1 MTMKTTRVKIFY
13 DGGHIPSDRFESII
27 SSLSRK
33 INAWLDENA
42 DVEIINILQSESQGA
57 ENAWNLTVTVFYRQ

>member
-1 MTMKTTRVKIFY
+1 MKPIQVKIFY
-13 DGGHIPSDRFESII
+13 DGGHIPGDRFASII

-33 INAWLDENA
+33 INEWLEENP
-42 DVEIINILQSESQGA
+42 DIEIVNILQSESQGT

>member
-1 MTMKTTRVKIFY
+1 MKPVRVKIFY

-33 INAWLDENA
+33 MNTWLEENP
-42 DVEIINILQSESQGA
+42 DIEIVSMLQSESQGA
-57 ENAWNLTVTVFYRQ
+57 ENAWNLTLTVFYRP